1 LFAQKQSKEEFQA
14 RRSRQS
20 LNYLFKLT
28 DVYKDDKTAVEKY
41 SQKVCDN
48 QRLSYLPPLMTTDD
62 LYRAENERH
71 HRERERSHNGDVVTV
86 STLSK
91 ERYLRRSNKLFP

>member
-1 LFAQKQSKEEFQA
+1 
-14 RRSRQS
+14 
-20 LNYLFKLT
+20 
-28 DVYKDDKTAVEKY
+28 
-41 SQKVCDN
+41 
-48 QRLSYLPPLMTTDD
+48 MTTDD